1 MRGIALLSLLGT
13 PFLLHGAGALP
24 VAQYQIPQANSA
36 DKGLSVPLIWD
47 KDSEG
52 KTPDDL
58 DATARVSWNTEGLVV
73 KFSITDNDIQP
84 AANGKTVG
92 DGDHVEIIASLA
104 PGLGN
109 TLRTLLSLPDDTK
122 EIRQE
127 NQDLWNTSTKPTPVA
142 AKAGKHTE
150 KYREIEVLI
159 PWNTLG
165 ESPKEGQEIA
175 LSLAVIDVDK
185 DAPRYTARWQGNEDP
200 QALQYV
206 LLDKAPV
213 FQPAL
218 ATRADLGTLGSLNV
232 RLAGEKGLA
241 GRWVEIYDW
250 SGRVG
255 TVALVEKSGRAYAS
269 IRLPVPQRGRQFP
282 GMWLQLDGE
291 IAGLI
296 PENRKIDLKREKL
309 LAKSQIVASPAVFG
323 KPAFPPIAYLEPAQ
337 AENCLGPYKI
347 TTRFFDSEYRE
358 VTIAEKPGR
367 YGAVV
372 EIEDAEGRKRTRFL
386 TLCRTETGIRW
397 HDWKMDLDPKFAA
410 EFGWEVTPEQKR
422 GLEYFLKQRL
432 NMAGSSGSAEAALTA
447 SLQEKQTEDYQNAD
461 TRWWIGLKR
470 KLGYYPSATDAV
482 PLSARAAKQNKPELR
497 PGTEAEAGFK
507 AGAKERLDAICKKW
521 AVESGEPFSVCIA
534 RKGVVL
540 LNEGYGTQDGKPM
553 PVDAPGWMA
562 SISKLAGTLTLMRLV
577 EEGKV
582 DLDAPA
588 SRYLPLLG
596 DSPITVR
603 QILTHVSG
611 IGHIDHNWA
620 RAWSEPI
627 QDIDA
632 MVGSALYAAP
642 TPGTFLYSNAE
653 YDLAGR
659 IVESVTG
666 EPCGEA
672 TRQVLFEPLG
682 AKDSY
687 LFDYAGR
694 RSYGTALDY
703 AKVAQMILNG
713 GTYGAKEI
721 LRPDTVESML
731 PRGVPAGGNRP
742 IGLGYDEGGLAGF
755 PGYAPGHGA
764 ASGATFRFMPEKEL
778 ILVITRNTFGKDHGK
793 HQLALAE
800 ALTRELE

>member
-1 MRGIALLSLLGT
+1 MRGLTLLSFLGAPILLY
-13 PFLLHGAGALP
+13 GADPLP
-24 VAQYQIPQANSA
+24 IPKFQVPHTGS
-36 DKGLSVPLIWD
+36 GELSIPLIWD
-47 KDSEG
+47 KDDEG

-58 DATARVSWNTEGLVV
+58 DASAQLSWSTDGLLLR
-73 KFSITDNDIQP
+73 FLITDNDIKP
-84 AANGKTVG
+84 APKGKAVG
-92 DGDHVEIIASLA
+92 EGDHVELTVTLA
-104 PGLGN
+104 PGQAT
-109 TLRTLLSLPDDTK
+109 TLRSLVSLPDEAK

-127 NQDLWNTSTKPTPVA
+127 TQDLRNVATKSLLVT
-142 AKAGKHTE
+142 AKAVKQDEKH
-150 KYREIEVLI
+150 REVEILI
-159 PWNTLG
+159 PWSQLG
-165 ESPKEGQEIA
+165 DIPLEGRELGI
-175 LSLAVIDVDK
+175 SLAVIDIGK
-185 DAPRYTARWQGNEDP
+185 DAPRFTARWQGNEDP
-200 QALQYV
+200 YALQTIRLV
-206 LLDKAPV
+206 QKSDET
-213 FQPAL
+213 PAL
-218 ATRADLGTLGSLNV
+218 ASRLDLGTLSSLTL
-232 RLAGEKGLA
+232 RLAGSKELA
-241 GRWVEIYDW
+241 GRTVDIVD
-250 SGRVG
+250 STGRSAG
-255 TVALVEKSGRAYAS
+255 TVKLVEKNGRAYGMT
-269 IRLPVPQRGRQFP
+269 RLPVPSRGQPSP
-282 GMWLQLDGE
+282 GLWLQVDGKTV
-291 IAGLI
+291 GLI
-296 PENRKIDLKREKL
+296 PENRGIDLKREKL
-309 LAKSQIVASPAVFG
+309 FAKSQIVAPSAVFG
-323 KPAFPPIAYLEPAQ
+323 KPAFPAISYLEPAQ

-347 TTRFFDSEYRE
+347 KTRFFDAQYQE
-358 VTIAEKPGR
+358 VTSAEKPGR

-372 EIEDAEGRKRTRFL
+372 QIEDAEGRTRTRFL
-386 TLCRTETGIRW
+386 TLCRTGNGIRW
-397 HDWKMDLDPKFAA
+397 HDWKIDFDPKFAA
-410 EFGWEVTPEQKR
+410 EFGWDVLPEQEP

-447 SLQEKQTEDYQNAD
+447 ALLEKQTEDYQDAD

-470 KLGYYPSATDAV
+470 KLGFYPPAGDAV
-482 PLSARAAKQNKPELR
+482 PLSPRAAKQAKPELR

-507 AGAKERLDAICKKW
+507 PGARERLDAICKKW
-521 AVESGEPFSVCIA
+521 AEESGEPFSVCIA

-540 LNEGYGTQDGKPM
+540 LNEGYGVQDGKPM
-553 PVDAPGWMA
+553 QTDAPGWMA
-562 SISKLAGTLTLMRLV
+562 SISKLSGTLTLMRLV

-611 IGHIDHNWA
+611 IGHIEHNWA

-632 MVGSALYAAP
+632 MVGAALYSAP
-642 TPGTFLYSNAE
+642 PPGTFLYSNAE

-682 AKDSY
+682 ATGSY

-713 GTYGAKEI
+713 GTYGSKEI
-721 LRPDTVESML
+721 LRPDTIESML
-731 PRGVPAGGNRP
+731 PRGVPSGGNRP
-742 IGLGYDEGGLAGF
+742 IGLGYDEGGIAGF

-778 ILVITRNTFGKDHGK
+778 VLVVTRNTFGKDHGK
-793 HQLALAE
+793 HQLALVE
-800 ALTRELE
+800 ALTKELE